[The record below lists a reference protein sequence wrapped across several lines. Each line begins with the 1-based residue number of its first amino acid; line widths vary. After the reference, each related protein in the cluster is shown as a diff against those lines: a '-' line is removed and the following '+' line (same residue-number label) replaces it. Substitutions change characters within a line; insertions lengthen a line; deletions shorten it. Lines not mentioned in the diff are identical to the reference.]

1 MRVKKLYTRFS
12 RWYVFGKLHDPGI
25 ELPATGKNVDLGPV
39 RARPIRIHVTTSLI
53 EVTGTIEGR
62 KAPDLHLSLH
72 ARVGAATLSAPAR
85 IDWSE
90 DGGTGSAR
98 GVFEA
103 TLNVP
108 PAAHGRIA
116 LRLELPDG
124 THRQHLLTRYNQND
138 LARIAGGMY
147 RGFWRFVG
155 REILPRSFDFL
166 MPKPR
171 LRARRAIS
179 RALDTQPFFAAGAR
193 RIDIRASFAAPG
205 NQRTGL
211 TLPTT
216 DIIVP
221 VFNGYKCLA
230 GFFQR
235 LGRTTRRENV
245 HIWIIDDQSS
255 DPRIWSLLS
264 DVVGS
269 DLFAGRATLLRNEK
283 NIGFP
288 GTVNRGLALGGNDA
302 VVLNTDIRLPRNW
315 LPRLLAPL
323 ADDNIA
329 SATPFSNRATLVS
342 FPEID
347 KDNELALDLD
357 VDRIDAAF
365 AKVDPLAWQ
374 LDLPTGVGFCM
385 ALSRRFLDR
394 IGGFDNETF
403 GRGYGEEN
411 DWCQRAA
418 ALGGRNV
425 LVSNLF
431 VEHDHG
437 LSYPSDEKRRLLARN
452 LALLNQRHPKFH
464 SEVAAF
470 MIADPA
476 LPLRAAVFA
485 RLCCSRAAGGVDIF
499 IDHSLGGGANWYR
512 DERLKLLRAAGR
524 PFIVVSG
531 QRNTHDL
538 YAVVEAG
545 GTRMRMALT
554 SFDDLDQLI
563 PRGRHVRIVYNC
575 AVGFA
580 EAGAVPGFLAQR
592 IKEKANVLE
601 IALHDYFPI
610 CPSYTLLDSDGAFC
624 GVPDDL
630 DRCRRC
636 LGRNPHC
643 ESAVGQAAIDDWRA
657 AWGELLGLADTIK
670 AFSQDSARL
679 LRRAYPR
686 LAGRVSIEPHAHME
700 RLRKVSLAPPAQ
712 RVTIAVVGAIG
723 FAKGGAL
730 VKEAA
735 HIARAER
742 LNVRLVVIGEMAA
755 EFHEPGVTVTGR
767 YLRAE
772 LPDLVEQH
780 DVDIVW
786 FPSIWPET
794 FSYVTEEV
802 MDMGLPIACFDIGAP
817 AERVRGYGRGLVLA
831 RQDARHALMAMID
844 HLKMAC
850 AA

>member
-25 ELPATGKNVDLGPV
+25 ELPIKGLSVDLGPV
-39 RARPIRIHVTTSLI
+39 RAFPLRIRVSTSLI
-53 EVTGTIEGR
+53 EVSGTIEGH
-62 KAPDLHLSLH
+62 KAPNLHLGLH

-90 DGGTGSAR
+90 DSGAGNAR

-108 PAAHGRIA
+108 PAVHGRIG

-124 THRQHLLTRYNQND
+124 THRQAVLARYSQHE

-147 RGFWRFVG
+147 RGWWIFVG
-155 REILPRSFDFL
+155 REILPRSFDYL
-166 MPKPR
+166 LPSSR

-179 RALDTQPFFAAGAR
+179 RALDAQPFFAAGAR
-193 RIDIRASFAAPG
+193 RIDIRASFGALDSLRAK
-205 NQRTGL
+205 TE
-211 TLPTT
+211 LPTT
-216 DIIVP
+216 DIVVP
-221 VFNGYKCLA
+221 VFNGYDCLK
-230 GFFQR
+230 GFFRR
-235 LGRTTRRENV
+235 LGATTRRNNV

-255 DPRIWSLLS
+255 DARIWPLLS
-264 DVVGS
+264 EVVGS
-269 DLFAGRATLLRNEK
+269 DLFAGRTTLLRNEK
-283 NIGFP
+283 NMGFP
-288 GTVNRGLALGGNDA
+288 GTVNRGLALSSHNA
-302 VVLNTDIRLPRNW
+302 VVLNTDIKLPRNW
-315 LPRLLAPL
+315 LPRLIAPL
-323 ADDNIA
+323 AEDNVA

-347 KDNELALDLD
+347 KDNELTLGLD

-394 IGGFDNETF
+394 IGGFDHHTF

-418 ALGGRNV
+418 ADGGRNV

-437 LSYPSDEKRRLLARN
+437 LSYPSAEKKRLLARN
-452 LALLNQRHPKFH
+452 LGLLNQRHPRFH
-464 SEVAAF
+464 GEVAAF
-470 MIADPA
+470 MTADPA
-476 LPLRAAVFA
+476 QPLRAAVFA

-512 DERLKLLRAAGR
+512 DERVKPLRAAGR
-524 PFIVVSG
+524 PFIVISG
-531 QRNTHDL
+531 QRNTRDL
-538 YAVVEAG
+538 YAVAEAG
-545 GTRMRMALT
+545 PTRMRMALA
-554 SFDDLDQLI
+554 SFDDLDELV

-580 EAGAVPGFLAQR
+580 SAGEVPGFLAR
-592 IKEKANVLE
+592 RVKEMANTLE

-610 CPSYTLLDSDGAFC
+610 CPSYTLLDSEGSFC
-624 GVPDDL
+624 GVPRNL
-630 DRCRRC
+630 KTCRRC

-643 ESAVGQAAIDDWRA
+643 ESAIASAAIDSWRA

-670 AFSQDSARL
+670 AFSVDSARL
-679 LRRAYPR
+679 LDRAYPGV
-686 LAGRVSIEPHAHME
+686 AQRVTIEPHAHMD
-700 RLRKVSLAPPAQ
+700 RLRKVTLPPPAA
-712 RVTIAVVGAIG
+712 RVTIAVIGAIG

-742 LNVRLVVIGEMAA
+742 LDVRLIVIGEMAS
-755 EFHEPGVTVTGR
+755 EFQEPGMTVTGR
-767 YLRAE
+767 YMRSE
-772 LPDLVEQH
+772 LPDLVEQYG
-780 DVDIVW
+780 VDMVW

-817 AERVRGYGRGLVLA
+817 AERVRGYAGGLVLKNKDA
-831 RQDARHALMAMID
+831 RQALMAMLD